1 MNIKKLTL
9 AQGDIPAR
17 LTRISSPPKQL
28 YVLGDRFTELLD
40 KPCLA
45 VVGSRKVSPYGRSV
59 TTKLAEDAARQGIII
74 ISGLALGIDGLAH
87 QAALN
92 AGTPT
97 IAVLPCGLDRI
108 YPSTHHQLAKQ
119 IVEQGGA
126 LITEYPPETEP
137 YKTNFVARNRLI
149 AALGDG
155 VLITEAAEK
164 SGSLHTANFALEQG
178 REVMAVP
185 GNITSDTSKGTNN
198 LIKSGAV
205 PVTSIE
211 DILQAL
217 KVEQKGRQDA
227 KIIAANAEEY
237 TLLELLRGGITD
249 SAALLQ
255 SSELTPAA
263 FNQTLTMLEIT
274 GKIKNLGANHWTL
287 A

>member
-1 MNIKKLTL
+1 MKIKKLTL
-9 AQGDIPAR
+9 AQGDIPPR
-17 LTRISSPPKQL
+17 LVQISSPPKQL
-28 YVLGDRFTELLD
+28 YVLGDAFTELLD
-40 KPCLA
+40 RPCLA
-45 VVGSRKVSPYGRSV
+45 VVGSRKVSPYGRAV
-59 TTKLAEDAARQGIII
+59 TTKLTQDAARQGIVI

-119 IVEQGGA
+119 IIERGGT
-126 LITEYPPETEP
+126 LITEYSPNTEP
-137 YKTNFVARNRLI
+137 FKINFVARNRLI
-149 AALGDG
+149 AGLGDG
-155 VLITEAAEK
+155 ILITEAAEK

-185 GNITSDTSKGTNN
+185 GNITSETSKGTNN

-211 DILQAL
+211 DILRTL
-217 KVEQKGRQDA
+217 KVEPRRREVT
-227 KIIAANAEEY
+227 KIMAANAEEY
-237 TLLELLRGGITD
+237 TLLELLRSGVTD
-249 SAALLQ
+249 SARLLQ
-255 SSELTPAA
+255 LSEFTPAA

-274 GKIKNLGANHWTL
+274 GKIKNLGANHWTIN
-287 A
+287 

>member
-1 MNIKKLTL
+1 MKIKKLTL
-9 AQGDIPAR
+9 GSGDIPPR
-17 LTRISSPPKQL
+17 LAGISSPPKQL
-28 YVLGDRFTELLD
+28 YVLGDTFSELLD
-40 KPCLA
+40 SPCLA

-59 TTKLAEDAARQGIII
+59 TTKLTEDAARQGIVI

-92 AGTPT
+92 AGMPT

-108 YPSTHHQLAKQ
+108 YPSTHHHLAKQ

-126 LITEYPPETEP
+126 LVSEYPPNTEP
-137 YKTNFVARNRLI
+137 FKTNFVARNRLI

-155 VLITEAAEK
+155 LLITEAAEK

-178 REVMAVP
+178 KEVMAVP
-185 GNITSDTSKGTNN
+185 GNITSETSKGTNN

-211 DILQAL
+211 DVLQAL
-217 KVEQKGRQDA
+217 KIEQKGRQDA

-237 TLLELLRGGITD
+237 TLLELLRSGVTD
-249 SAALLQ
+249 SAELLQ
-255 SSELTPAA
+255 LSEFTPAA

-274 GKIKNLGANHWTL
+274 GKVKNLGANHWAL
-287 A
+287 P